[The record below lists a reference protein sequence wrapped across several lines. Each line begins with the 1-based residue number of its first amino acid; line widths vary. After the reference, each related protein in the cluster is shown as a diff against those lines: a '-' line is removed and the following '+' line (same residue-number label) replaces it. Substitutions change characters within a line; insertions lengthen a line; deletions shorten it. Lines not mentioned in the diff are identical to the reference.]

1 MLKQNQYSSYLA
13 KKSIKILSLFLFAIM
28 LMMAGCSK
36 DNDETENDPI
46 SGEDSYLSVK
56 LDGNLIESSK
66 VVGGSL
72 SDIMQFFAHDE
83 SGNPTF
89 IFTIYKYSGTGEYNF
104 DEDIV
109 IRTNGGIYQG
119 NESTTGKVSITY
131 DNQLAENITLKG
143 EFYGTLPNLL
153 DDSEVVSFTEGKF
166 QASQD

>member
-1 MLKQNQYSSYLA
+1 MIKQIQYSSYLVN
-13 KKSIKILSLFLFAIM
+13 KSIKLLSLFLFAITI
-28 LMMAGCSK
+28 MMSGCNK
-36 DNDETENDPI
+36 DNSNDDPI
-46 SGEDSYLSVK
+46 LDEESFLTVK
-56 LDGNLIESSK
+56 VNGNLIESTN

-72 SDIMQFFAHDE
+72 SDIMQFIAHDE

-89 IFTIYKYSGTGEYNF
+89 IFTIYKYSGLGEYNF

-131 DNQLAENITLKG
+131 DNQLAEKITLKG
-143 EFYGTLPNLL
+143 EFYGTLTNLINAT
-153 DDSEVVSFTEGKF
+153 DVVSFTEGKF